1 MPGFVF
7 IIIWIIGIPSAIYVI
22 IRRFSNYT
30 KEKKLGYN
38 FIGILNLCLSFILIV
53 SYVKIGSVNI
63 FLLLIAF
70 VPLVF
75 GTLILLDIYTKIIDK
90 R

>member
-7 IIIWIIGIPSAIYVI
+7 ILVWIIGILSAFYI
-22 IRRFSNYT
+22 IRRRFLNYT

-38 FIGILNLCLSFILIV
+38 FIRILNLCLSFILII
-53 SYVKIGSVNI
+53 SYVEIGSVNI
-63 FLLLIAF
+63 FLLLIASI
-70 VPLVF
+70 PLLF